1 MMFVFYNLNPKE
13 KNVGDCVVRAISKA
27 LNLSWEKT
35 YVLLCVQGLMCA
47 DLPSSNEVWSDF
59 LKSKGFKRRTLDD
72 AYTIEEFCEVFPKG
86 VYVVGTGSHA
96 VAIVDGCFFDAWNSG
111 RETVLYYF
119 EKEKEN

>member
-1 MMFVFYNLNPKE
+1 MFVFYNLNPRG

-27 LNLSWEKT
+27 LDLSWEKT
-35 YVLLCVQGLMCA
+35 YILLCVQGLICA

-72 AYTIEEFCEVFPKG
+72 TYTIEEFCEAFPNG

-96 VAIVDGCFFDAWNSG
+96 VAVVDGCFFDAWNSG
-111 RETVLYYF
+111 REQVLYYF

>member
-1 MMFVFYNLNPKE
+1 MFVFYNPNPTG

-35 YVLLCVQGLMCA
+35 YILLCVQGLICA

-72 AYTIEEFCEVFPKG
+72 AYTIEEFCESFPDG

-111 RETVLYYF
+111 REQVLYYF